1 MKRWTKCCAPEG
13 TAVALGMFD
22 GLHLGHRS
30 VLQTLKKKAKERSL
44 PTLIYT
50 FSNLP
55 SAYFGGESG
64 MIFTPD
70 EKEEALSEV
79 GIDYLLMPQFDAEV
93 AETPRETFARFL
105 FQELKAKVVCVGF
118 NYRFG
123 KGALGT
129 PLYLKQW
136 AEQYG
141 AELLE
146 QPPFLAEGKA
156 VSSTRIRCA
165 LRQGNIKQAAELL
178 GRPYEIVDIVAH
190 GKQLGRQMGFPTL
203 NFYPPKQKL
212 MPLPVLMP
220 V

>member
-105 FQELKAKVVCVGF
+105 FQELRAKVEMC
-118 NYRFG
+118 
-123 KGALGT
+123 
-129 PLYLKQW
+129 
-136 AEQYG
+136 
-141 AELLE
+141 
-146 QPPFLAEGKA
+146 
-156 VSSTRIRCA
+156 IRD
-165 LRQGNIKQAAELL
+165 RQ
-178 GRPYEIVDIVAH
+178 
-190 GKQLGRQMGFPTL
+190 
-203 NFYPPKQKL
+203 
-212 MPLPVLMP
+212 
-220 V
+220 

>member
-1 MKRWTKCCAPEG
+1 M
-13 TAVALGMFD
+13 
-22 GLHLGHRS
+22 
-30 VLQTLKKKAKERSL
+30 

-123 KGALGT
+123 KGALGGREGRLQHAYSLRAAPGEYQT
-129 PLYLKQW
+129 GSRAIGPPL
-136 AEQYG
+136 
-141 AELLE
+141 
-146 QPPFLAEGKA
+146 
-156 VSSTRIRCA
+156 
-165 LRQGNIKQAAELL
+165 
-178 GRPYEIVDIVAH
+178 
-190 GKQLGRQMGFPTL
+190 
-203 NFYPPKQKL
+203 
-212 MPLPVLMP
+212 
-220 V
+220 